1 MTCFYRKS
9 REHFPPSRL
18 PVLHEFFK
26 QYHTKSTKVTRRKYT
41 NLFPCIYDI
50 PYITELGTCTLLKR
64 TRISKMKYS
73 TPTTVIFMNFS
84 KYELDITV
92 ASIATTVQGCGV
104 GIMGNNITMDI
115 SKTEPRDQMFKLE
128 PVLHNKKLVDKVK
141 DPYAE
146 YTVHADGFWDEEGA
160 NLPRCI
166 AASAALVDPYSHAYY
181 LTVKVNAGDKRGEK
195 LLMKNF
201 IHSSSCDVI
210 FNDDNIDRIF
220 N

>member
-1 MTCFYRKS
+1 MTCFYHKS
-9 REHFPPSRL
+9 CEL
-18 PVLHEFFK
+18 IDPVLHEFLK
-26 QYHTKSTKVTRRKYT
+26 QYHKQGTKVTRRKYT

-50 PYITELGTCTLLKR
+50 PYITKLGTCTLLKR

-92 ASIATTVQGCGV
+92 ASIATTVRGCGV

-160 NLPRCI
+160 NLSRCI

>member
-9 REHFPPSRL
+9 REPID
-18 PVLHEFFK
+18 PVLHEFLK
-26 QYHTKSTKVTRRKYT
+26 QYHKKSTKVTRRKYT

-50 PYITELGTCTLLKR
+50 PYITKLGTCTLLKR

-73 TPTTVIFMNFS
+73 TPTMVIFMNFS

-92 ASIATTVQGCGV
+92 ASIGTTVQGCGV

-141 DPYAE
+141 DPVE
-146 YTVHADGFWDEEGA
+146 GFGEA
-160 NLPRCI
+160 VSSCI

>member
-1 MTCFYRKS
+1 MTCFYHKS
-9 REHFPPSRL
+9 CEL
-18 PVLHEFFK
+18 IDPVLHEFLK
-26 QYHTKSTKVTRRKYT
+26 QYHKKSTKVTRRKYT

-50 PYITELGTCTLLKR
+50 PYITKLGTCTLLKR

-73 TPTTVIFMNFS
+73 TPTMVIFMNFS

-92 ASIATTVQGCGV
+92 ASIGTTVQGCGV

-146 YTVHADGFWDEEGA
+146 YTVHADGFLDEEGV
-160 NLPRCI
+160 NLSRGI

-210 FNDDNIDRIF
+210 FNDDNINRIF

>member
-1 MTCFYRKS
+1 MTCFYSKS
-9 REHFPPSRL
+9 REL
-18 PVLHEFFK
+18 IDPVLHEFLK
-26 QYHTKSTKVTRRKYT
+26 QYHKKSTKVTRRKYT

-50 PYITELGTCTLLKR
+50 PYITKLGTCTLLKR

-73 TPTTVIFMNFS
+73 TPTMVIFMNFS

-92 ASIATTVQGCGV
+92 ASIGTTVQGCGV

-146 YTVHADGFWDEEGA
+146 YTVHADGFCDEEGV
-160 NLPRCI
+160 NLSRGI

-210 FNDDNIDRIF
+210 FNDDNINRIF

>member
-9 REHFPPSRL
+9 REPID
-18 PVLHEFFK
+18 PVLHEFLK
-26 QYHTKSTKVTRRKYT
+26 QYHKKSTKVTRRKYT

-50 PYITELGTCTLLKR
+50 PYITKLGTCTLLKR

-73 TPTTVIFMNFS
+73 TPTMVIFMNFS

-92 ASIATTVQGCGV
+92 ASIGTTVQGCGV

-160 NLPRCI
+160 NLSRCI

>member
-1 MTCFYRKS
+1 MTCFYSKS
-9 REHFPPSRL
+9 REL
-18 PVLHEFFK
+18 IDPVLHEFLK
-26 QYHTKSTKVTRRKYT
+26 QYHKQSTKVTRRKYT

-50 PYITELGTCTLLKR
+50 PYITKLGTCTLLKR

-73 TPTTVIFMNFS
+73 TPTMVIFMNFS

-92 ASIATTVQGCGV
+92 ASIGTTVQGCGV

-146 YTVHADGFWDEEGA
+146 YTVHADGFLDEEGV
-160 NLPRCI
+160 NLSRGI

-210 FNDDNIDRIF
+210 FNDDNINRIF

>member
-9 REHFPPSRL
+9 REPID
-18 PVLHEFFK
+18 PVLHEFLK
-26 QYHTKSTKVTRRKYT
+26 QYHKKSTKVTRRKYT

-50 PYITELGTCTLLKR
+50 PYITKLGTCTLLKR

-73 TPTTVIFMNFS
+73 TPTMVIFMNFS

-92 ASIATTVQGCGV
+92 ASIGTTVQGCGV

-160 NLPRCI
+160 NLSRCI

-210 FNDDNIDRIF
+210 FNDENIDRIF

>member
-9 REHFPPSRL
+9 REPID
-18 PVLHEFFK
+18 PVLHEFLK
-26 QYHTKSTKVTRRKYT
+26 QYHKKSTKVTRRKYT

-50 PYITELGTCTLLKR
+50 PYITKLGTCTLLKR

-92 ASIATTVQGCGV
+92 ASIGTTVQGCGV

>member
-9 REHFPPSRL
+9 REPID
-18 PVLHEFFK
+18 PVLHEFLK
-26 QYHTKSTKVTRRKYT
+26 QYHKKSTKVTRRKYT

-73 TPTTVIFMNFS
+73 TPTMVIFMNFS

-92 ASIATTVQGCGV
+92 ASIGTTVQGCGV

>member
-1 MTCFYRKS
+1 
-9 REHFPPSRL
+9 
-18 PVLHEFFK
+18 
-26 QYHTKSTKVTRRKYT
+26 
-41 NLFPCIYDI
+41 
-50 PYITELGTCTLLKR
+50 
-64 TRISKMKYS
+64 MKYS
-73 TPTTVIFMNFS
+73 TPTMVIFMNFS

-92 ASIATTVQGCGV
+92 ASIGTTVQGCGV

>member
-1 MTCFYRKS
+1 
-9 REHFPPSRL
+9 
-18 PVLHEFFK
+18 
-26 QYHTKSTKVTRRKYT
+26 
-41 NLFPCIYDI
+41 
-50 PYITELGTCTLLKR
+50 
-64 TRISKMKYS
+64 MKYS

-141 DPYAE
+141 DPDAE
-146 YTVHADGFWDEEGA
+146 YTVHADGFLDEEGV
-160 NLPRCI
+160 NLSRGI

-181 LTVKVNAGDKRGEK
+181 LTVKVNTGDKRGEK